1 MNQPYI
7 HFYPRDWLAEYKLR
21 MLSPADR
28 GIWIDLLCL
37 MAMAE
42 PYGHLALNG
51 KPMMDDAVCR
61 ILGVDVATY
70 KATLARLVEVGVCST
85 NGNGE
90 IYSRRMVRDYEQRSN
105 GEKYGR
111 RGGNPALKDS
121 KDKSISNT
129 ITITRETLRGRVK
142 GDPYGSFDEFW
153 KIYPNKTG
161 KGAARKAFEK
171 MKCKDAM
178 EIIKKAIESQAKSEK
193 WTKDGGQYIPNP
205 ATWLNQER
213 WDDEVLRAASKP
225 TGSNSK
231 TVIRDRAIREIVL
244 SLEASKASAVTDA
257 DYQDAVSATSDKY
270 RDMPGVLKEALEIIK
285 GRQRSLVK
293 V

>member
-28 GIWIDLLCL
+28 GVWIDLLCL

-51 KPMMDDAVCR
+51 KPMTDDAVCR

-70 KATLARLVEVGVCST
+70 KATLARLVDVGVCST

-90 IYSRRMVRDYEQRSN
+90 IYSRRMVRDYERRSN

-121 KDKSISNT
+121 KDKPISNT

-153 KIYPNKTG
+153 KLYPNKTG

-171 MKCKDAM
+171 MKCAG
-178 EIIKKAIESQAKSEK
+178 IIEKIKAAVESQRKSEQ
-193 WTKDGGQYIPNP
+193 WRKDGGQYIPHP
-205 ATWLNQER
+205 ATWINQER
-213 WDDEVLRAASKP
+213 WDDEGLQATRKP
-225 TGSNSK
+225 IIANSK
-231 TVIRDRAIREIVL
+231 AVIHDRDVSAIVL
-244 SLEASKASAVTDA
+244 SLEASKAGAVSES
-257 DYQDAVSATSDKY
+257 DYQDAITAMSDKY
-270 RDMPGVLKEALEIIK
+270 RDAPGTLKEALEIIK
-285 GRQRSLVK
+285 GRQRSLVNA
-293 V
+293 

>member
-28 GIWIDLLCL
+28 GVWIDLLCL

-51 KPMMDDAVCR
+51 KPMTDDAVCR

-70 KATLARLVEVGVCST
+70 KATLARLVDVGVCST

-90 IYSRRMVRDYEQRSN
+90 IYSRRMVRDYERRTN
-105 GEKYGR
+105 GEKYGK

-121 KDKSISNT
+121 KDKPISNT

-142 GDPYGSFDEFW
+142 GDPYGLFNEFW
-153 KIYPNKTG
+153 KLYPNKTG

-178 EIIKKAIESQAKSEK
+178 EIIKKAIESQAKSDK

-213 WDDEVLRAASKP
+213 WLDESFIPIRPRKP
-225 TGSNSK
+225 HSDPK
-231 TVIRDRAIREIVL
+231 TAIRDRAVTEIMARL
-244 SLEASKASAVTDA
+244 KTERL
-257 DYQDAVSATSDKY
+257 ATPEESFMEIAARLALGDKY
-270 RDMPGVLKEALEIIK
+270 RDIPGAVDKAVWTLNYERKA
-285 GRQRSLVK
+285 
-293 V
+293 